1 MVDTEVGAGRSFWQL
16 TWRRFRKN
24 RLGLISGIILAI
36 LYFMAI
42 FAPFF
47 SPYPYN
53 EFHGKLKYVPPQK
66 IHLIDEN
73 GKLTAPFTYAY
84 SQNMDPETLA
94 LNYQEIKTTKYRV
107 RFFVRGEPYRI
118 LYIFPSRIKLI
129 GIEEGGTLFLL
140 GTDVLGRDLLSRI
153 LTAAQVSLSVPLVG
167 TLITV
172 ILGSIL
178 GVASGYFGG
187 MVDHVIQRFIELL
200 LSFPRIPLWLAL
212 SAAVPAEWPSNYVY
226 LSVVSI
232 LSFIGWGGLAR
243 IVRGKVLAYRGE
255 EYVLAAQAAGAG
267 HWRIITKHLVP
278 GSLSH
283 IIVTA
288 TLSIPGMILGESSLS
303 YLGVGITP
311 PMTSWG
317 VLIKDAQSIQAIV
330 HHLWLGLPG
339 VMIIVAVLCFNFFG
353 DAMRDAAD
361 PFSM

>member
-1 MVDTEVGAGRSFWQL
+1 M
-16 TWRRFRKN
+16 
-24 RLGLISGIILAI
+24 
-36 LYFMAI
+36 
-42 FAPFF
+42 
-47 SPYPYN
+47 
-53 EFHGKLKYVPPQK
+53 
-66 IHLIDEN
+66 
-73 GKLTAPFTYAY
+73 
-84 SQNMDPETLA
+84 
-94 LNYQEIKTTKYRV
+94 
-107 RFFVRGEPYRI
+107 
-118 LYIFPSRIKLI
+118 
-129 GIEEGGTLFLL
+129 
-140 GTDVLGRDLLSRI
+140 
-153 LTAAQVSLSVPLVG
+153 
-167 TLITV
+167 

-226 LSVVSI
+226 LAVVSI

-330 HHLWLGLPG
+330 HHFWLGIPG